1 MNLGNKQNPIARDTM
16 EFTVAMKRH
25 SSQLGIWFFAA
36 MMLITGCNK
45 KKQAT
50 VPPQAQ
56 APTVSTAPTTQAPQP
71 ANQPTVII
79 PPSNQSGNTTPAK
92 PRGKP
97 KPKPNHARKNPPPA
111 NAPASS
117 GTTAGKETNPTLPP
131 PVAAPPTTTASI
143 PLNNAPGKTVIH
155 DGGTSDTTAGAIQP
169 GMDQNEAAQQ
179 RHATEQLLQSTD
191 DALKGIN
198 RPLNDDERAMVEQ
211 IHNYMAQSRAATTD
225 GDLLRANN
233 LAVKAH
239 LLSDAL
245 AKH

>member
-1 MNLGNKQNPIARDTM
+1 
-16 EFTVAMKRH
+16 MKRH

-36 MMLITGCNK
+36 MVLITGCNK

-50 VPPQAQ
+50 VPPQAE
-56 APTVSTAPTTQAPQP
+56 APTVSTAPQPPPQP
-71 ANQPTVII
+71 ANQPIVII
-79 PPSNQSGNTTPAK
+79 PPSNQSGTNTTPAK
-92 PRGKP
+92 PRTKS

-111 NAPASS
+111 PASS
-117 GTTAGKETNPTLPP
+117 GVTAGKETNPTVP

-143 PLNNAPGKTVIH
+143 PLNNPPGKTVIH
-155 DGGTSDTTAGAIQP
+155 DGGTSDTTTGAIQP

-198 RPLNDDERAMVEQ
+198 RPLNDDERSMVEQ

>member
-56 APTVSTAPTTQAPQP
+56 AHTVSTAPTTQPPQP
-71 ANQPTVII
+71 ANQPIVII

-111 NAPASS
+111 NAPANS
-117 GTTAGKETNPTLPP
+117 GTTAGKETNPTVPP

-198 RPLNDDERAMVEQ
+198 RPLNDDERSMVEQ